1 MASEEPQQ
9 RSSSGSGRSAS
20 SRARQNPAQQLSQIE
35 KSVTHLLVAT
45 KQLLET
51 LTQWSRGQAVE
62 TDVSDVYVRLGY
74 EFNIACRAFNSIG
87 VETQDLGPVP
97 DLLRGILEETL
108 SQEAS
113 QAALDQFLPRIRD
126 IIINLLTGLK
136 KKQSRLRQKSAS
148 GTSNGQQG
156 ASRQVSIASTASN
169 ETTMTQSLEDAAAR
183 QSSTRSYGQRHGS
196 GEVNGPD
203 LPPRST
209 SVQSTSGRQSPRR
222 DNMVQNGSLHRARE
236 PSRETLN
243 SNNSSVSS
251 TTLQDAP
258 VIAPYPT
265 EEKSQQ
271 SATDQDM
278 PPPPP
283 PPPKNA
289 PVQKDALAALQRG
302 GDLERRASRRFSAYQ
317 IQKHLGT
324 VTGVSMMPPAQNSP
338 IPNRGRDAQE
348 SINAVRTRSTYL
360 QNRQRSAYR
369 GGNEASPLR
378 NESRRALDTHVEPAY
393 AHADNVDSPNVKT
406 PEDKL
411 GHYPFPEM
419 AKADAPNASATVT
432 GPVQDVLSLAD
443 GDDRRQDSMIQP
455 KSQYQEAKTA
465 PAVKTPTQTPQQFIP
480 YDSPQ
485 SGKELTLFL
494 QYKSK
499 IKKFVLPDA
508 ADLTIARL
516 QLAFI
521 EKFNWNTQNNGV
533 DLPEIYVQD
542 HVSGVRHE
550 LEDLSDIKE
559 RSVLVLNVEPLDE
572 VKRHFDDGMGGLRR
586 VVEGIRSA
594 VDDQQSALQLVS
606 DRQQETAKEIANL
619 AAAPPT
625 RSALPTS
632 TSRSSLSPKGAAS
645 QLDEVQSL
653 RRDLAVVRQTYQSFV
668 ADVNAT
674 MGTIRTK
681 ASSIKTKAEESK
693 IPNMPAAGGRAYVNN
708 GKKNL
713 QDDSERIV
721 TSVDDLQDT
730 VEDLRKDVVTRG
742 VRPLP
747 RQLETVS
754 KEISTA
760 TAQLKKLKEFLKREK
775 PVWTK
780 IWEKELQVVCD
791 DRDLLTM
798 QEELCVDL
806 EDDLEKAAAT
816 FALVEQAT
824 RQQNLDNPKGG
835 AVRSASKTLNPIAL
849 DRGGDP
855 LKAKDGVLGEVK
867 ALRPNHESRLE
878 AIERAEKAR
887 QKELEERKG
896 GEFQKE
902 LGSFVEEGKL
912 KKSGGVDEVER
923 LRKAKD
929 ERARKEF
936 FERQS
941 ARAAAAAAK
950 EAEAS
955 KETPQT
961 QQTEQTEETT
971 GTKPDEVK
979 EAAAEASV
987 TDPMVVDF
995 QASQEFL
1002 NKRASESTNG
1012 PEEPGQPGNEGQVAD
1027 DDTPHSLEV
1036 PDRDNGATS
1045 PAQEFVEAKEEPP
1058 TPSE

>member
-1 MASEEPQQ
+1 
-9 RSSSGSGRSAS
+9 
-20 SRARQNPAQQLSQIE
+20 
-35 KSVTHLLVAT
+35 
-45 KQLLET
+45 
-51 LTQWSRGQAVE
+51 
-62 TDVSDVYVRLGY
+62 VYVRLGY

-113 QAALDQFLPRIRD
+113 QASLDQFLPRIRD

-148 GTSNGQQG
+148 GASNGQQG
-156 ASRQVSIASTASN
+156 ATRQVSIASTASN

-183 QSSTRSYGQRHGS
+183 QQSTRSYGQRHGS

-209 SVQSTSGRQSPRR
+209 SVQSTTGRQSPRR
-222 DNMVQNGSLHRARE
+222 DNIVQNGSMHRARE
-236 PSRETLN
+236 PSRETFN
-243 SNNSSVSS
+243 SNDSSVSS
-251 TTLQDAP
+251 TTLQNAP
-258 VIAPYPT
+258 VIAPYPV
-265 EEKSQQ
+265 EEKAPQQ
-271 SATDQDM
+271 SAPDQDM

-324 VTGVSMMPPAQNSP
+324 ANGVSMIPPAQNSP

-378 NESRRALDTHVEPAY
+378 NESRRGLDTHVESEPQ
-393 AHADNVDSPNVKT
+393 HGQMDNVDSPNVKT

-419 AKADAPNASATVT
+419 ARGDVSNASATVT

-455 KSQYQEAKTA
+455 KTQYPDARSA

-485 SGKELTLFL
+485 PGKELTLFL

-508 ADLTIARL
+508 ADLTVARL

-521 EKFNWNTQNNGV
+521 EKFNWNTHNNGV

-559 RSVLVLNVEPLDE
+559 RSVLVLNVEALDE

-606 DRQQETAKEIANL
+606 DRQQETAKEIASL
-619 AAAPPT
+619 AAAPPS
-625 RSALPTS
+625 RIALPTS

-693 IPNMPAAGGRAYVNN
+693 IPNMPAGGGRAYVNN

-721 TSVDDLQDT
+721 TSVDDLQDI

-824 RQQNLDNPKGG
+824 RQQNLDNPKGT

-936 FERQS
+936 FERQN

-950 EAEAS
+950 EAEGSQDA
-955 KETPQT
+955 
-961 QQTEQTEETT
+961 QQTPET
-971 GTKPDEVK
+971 KSDEVK
-979 EAAAEASV
+979 EATAETSR

-995 QASQEFL
+995 QASQEYL
-1002 NKRASESTNG
+1002 NGLSETTNG
-1012 PEEPGQPGNEGQVAD
+1012 PEESGRPASGGQLEH

-1036 PDRDNGATS
+1036 PDRDNGGTS
-1045 PAQEFVEAKEEPP
+1045 PVQEFVEAKEEPP